1 MARKHFGITKDRHIY
16 LSTSNQASPDDV
28 RQIRRWLLEKG
39 WTIVEHEGGVYDESK
54 LYHTSMMLMIGYDTE
69 DVNVRHVG
77 RGQYNQL
84 LQRKSYDYGSNWML
98 CGYNN
103 MSGGPIF
110 RPVITNGVTNG
121 DNYKRNYG
129 SLYVEQRNSMLQLQD
144 YNKVGVDERKRRKV
158 KEKTGVGFNQ
168 ADHDARWGITGH
180 YKDIG
185 ENSSYEYGF
194 INLGEDRKISL
205 GAVNIVR
212 NFKT

>member
-1 MARKHFGITKDRHIY
+1 MADKHFGKTKDRHIY

-28 RQIRRWLLEKG
+28 RQIRRWLLERG
-39 WTIVEHEGGVYDESK
+39 WTIIEHVGGVYNEK
-54 LYHTSMMLMIGYDTE
+54 LLYETSMMLMVGYDTL
-69 DVNVRHVG
+69 DVGSREVG
-77 RGQYNQL
+77 RGQYNHL
-84 LQRKSYDYGSNWML
+84 LQRESYDYGSNWML
-98 CGYNN
+98 CGYTDIT
-103 MSGGPIF
+103 GEPIF
-110 RPVITNGVTNG
+110 RPVTTRKVMNSN
-121 DNYKRNYG
+121 NYKRDYG
-129 SLYVEQRNSMLQLQD
+129 LLRVKAEGMLQLQD